1 MKTNTNLIKAELLDS
16 DALPSGHCAVKVL
29 VRDCDGVEPGDVLE
43 VVAYEVKDDG
53 Q

>member
-1 MKTNTNLIKAELLDS
+1 
-16 DALPSGHCAVKVL
+16 VL